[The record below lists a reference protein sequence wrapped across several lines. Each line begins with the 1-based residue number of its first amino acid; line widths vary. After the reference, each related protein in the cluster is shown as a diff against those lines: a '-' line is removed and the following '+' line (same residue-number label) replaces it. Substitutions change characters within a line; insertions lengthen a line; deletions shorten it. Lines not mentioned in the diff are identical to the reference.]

1 MIKYM
6 NNSTLGNSGCFGM
19 IADNVKIHATM
30 SKCQIFRGNK
40 IIKRYIFINLK
51 CITFLTF
58 GGAYA
63 RAHDRF
69 AVYLSSILF
78 GEFSG
83 FLKCRTGSNVFAITL
98 VQIAEGG

>member
-1 MIKYM
+1 M
-6 NNSTLGNSGCFGM
+6 NNSALSNSGCFGM

-30 SKCQIFRGNK
+30 CKHQIVRGNK
-40 IIKRYIFINLK
+40 RIKRYIFINPK

-69 AVYLSSILF
+69 SVYLSSILF

-83 FLKCRTGSNVFAITL
+83 FLKCRTGSNVSAITL